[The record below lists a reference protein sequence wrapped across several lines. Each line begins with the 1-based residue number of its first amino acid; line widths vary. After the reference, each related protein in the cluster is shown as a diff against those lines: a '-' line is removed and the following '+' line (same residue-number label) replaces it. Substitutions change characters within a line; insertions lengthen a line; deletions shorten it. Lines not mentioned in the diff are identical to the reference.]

1 MKVKTLIER
10 FEQFA
15 PKSIAEP
22 KDPVGL
28 QLGSL
33 EAECHK
39 VLVTLDVRPEVVAE
53 AITVGADFI
62 FAHHPMMFHPARN
75 LDLTDPQNQM
85 YATLLQHHITVYAAH
100 TNLDSADGGMNDW
113 LADALGLSNT
123 VGMVDGVRE
132 VNYLL
137 TVHVQPVYADAVRL
151 AMVGA
156 GAGDM
161 ARYSGAS
168 YEWNGTTWFTP
179 MQGADPELGPVGE
192 RNNTDELAIQM
203 RVPHAKL
210 QAVVKA
216 INEVYPGGHP
226 ALELTQL
233 DHEGHQFSM
242 GRIGDLPNKMTVRE
256 FAAHCKQVFNVPGL
270 RVVADDLDKTV
281 QRIAVLGGDGG
292 KFFKIAQQKGADAY
306 VTGDVYYHT
315 GHDMI
320 AAHFPV
326 IDPGHHI
333 ESICKPHLTKLFKQW
348 ASEQQWPIEI
358 VPSELNTDPFTFI

>member
-1 MKVKTLIER
+1 MKIRTLIER

-33 EAECHK
+33 DADFHK

-53 AITVGADFI
+53 AVKIGADFI
-62 FAHHPMMFHPARN
+62 FAHHPMMFHPAKN
-75 LDLTDPQNQM
+75 LDLSDPQNQM

-100 TNLDSADGGMNDW
+100 TNLDSANGGMNDW
-113 LADALGLSNT
+113 LADALGLT
-123 VGMVDGVRE
+123 DTIGMVDGVRE
-132 VNYLL
+132 TNYLL
-137 TVHVQPVYADAVRL
+137 TVHVQSVYADAIRL

-168 YEWNGTTWFTP
+168 FEWSGTTWFTP
-179 MQGADPELGPVGE
+179 MQGADPDLGPVGE
-192 RNNTDELAIQM
+192 RNSTEELALQA
-203 RVPHAKL
+203 RVPASKL
-210 QAVVKA
+210 QAVTQAVNA
-216 INEVYPGGHP
+216 VYPGGHP
-226 ALELTQL
+226 ALELTKL
-233 DHEGHQFSM
+233 SDEGTQYAM
-242 GRIGDLPNKMTVRE
+242 GRIGNLSKPMTVRE
-256 FAAHCKQVFNVPGL
+256 FAEHCKQVFHVAGL
-270 RVVADDLDKTV
+270 RVVATDMDQSI

-333 ESICKPHLTKLFKQW
+333 ESICKPHLTELFEQW
-348 ASEQQWPIEI
+348 RDQNKWQFEI
-358 VPSELNTDPFTFI
+358 VPSALNTDPFTFI